1 MHKLIYYEEFSD
13 PRSAILREKE
23 IKGWIRKKK
32 VDLINSSNPSWE
44 DLAKDWFDE

>member
-1 MHKLIYYEEFSD
+1 MKNFSD